1 MKTESPSPQGC
12 LLRDV
17 PGPPP
22 GAVQISMGLS
32 SDGSSGN
39 ASPDSWGPWLEACCP
54 DIPSFFPFTFLQ
66 AKPCPPGSHHCSP
79 NPC

>member
-39 ASPDSWGPWLEACCP
+39 ESPETRGLRSLARGLL
-54 DIPSFFPFTFLQ
+54 S
-66 AKPCPPGSHHCSP
+66 
-79 NPC
+79 